1 MTPCASCVVVLL
13 ALFHGSSSDKL
24 ISVPK
29 YFPEINNDLTQVTWA
44 HAVNSRAKLNASL
57 NDNSMMIEAD
67 ILMGQ
72 LEGSPPGT
80 NPIPIMGH
88 PPQTTSDLSLEEF
101 LTTIL
106 KSGKHKGMKLDF
118 KSKEVFASSE
128 NIVEEILN
136 KPEADFPVW
145 INADVLH
152 GPGNS
157 PVAPVDADYF
167 VSTVVKKF
175 PTAMLSVGW
184 TTFINAQIEP
194 YTHYDIGNM
203 TDVLSRNSVIQPVT
217 FPVRAALAAQSGQ
230 LLANLV
236 RSSIPGTSLTI
247 YNSNSSDKVDMAALR
262 SLIHDLGK
270 DKVYLDLPPEMMDQL
285 NQKGAGSRL
294 STATGLILA
303 SIVALISMNYFN

>member
-1 MTPCASCVVVLL
+1 MQDSV
-13 ALFHGSSSDKL
+13 SKDKV
-24 ISVPK
+24 ISVPA
-29 YFPEINNDLTQVTWA
+29 YFPNINNDLTRVTWA

-57 NDNSMMIEAD
+57 NDDSMMIEAD

-72 LEGSPPGT
+72 LDGSPPGT

-106 KSGKHKGMKLDF
+106 KSGKHKGIKLDF

-128 NIVEEILN
+128 NIVEEVLN

-145 INADVLH
+145 INADVLP

-157 PVAPVDADYF
+157 PVVPVDADYF
-167 VSTVVKKF
+167 VRTVVKKF
-175 PTAMLSVGW
+175 PSAMLSVGW
-184 TTFINAQIEP
+184 TTFINNQIEP
-194 YTHYDIGNM
+194 YTHHDIGNM

-217 FPVRAALAAQSGQ
+217 FPVRAALAAKSGA
-230 LLANLV
+230 LLTNLV

-262 SLIHDLGK
+262 DLIHDLGK
-270 DKVYLDLPPEMMDQL
+270 DKVYLDLSPEMMNEL
-285 NQKGAGSRL
+285 NQKGTGSVL
-294 STATGLILA
+294 SSASGLVFA
-303 SIVALISMNYFN
+303 SIVCLLCINYYN

>member
-1 MTPCASCVVVLL
+1 MSY
-13 ALFHGSSSDKL
+13 KL

-184 TTFINAQIEP
+184 TTFINAQI
-194 YTHYDIGNM
+194 
-203 TDVLSRNSVIQPVT
+203 
-217 FPVRAALAAQSGQ
+217 
-230 LLANLV
+230 
-236 RSSIPGTSLTI
+236 
-247 YNSNSSDKVDMAALR
+247 
-262 SLIHDLGK
+262 
-270 DKVYLDLPPEMMDQL
+270 
-285 NQKGAGSRL
+285 
-294 STATGLILA
+294 
-303 SIVALISMNYFN
+303 